1 LKSGALSEITS
12 SSKGIPAAFMA
23 NHGRIDQDE

>member
-12 SSKGIPAAFMA
+12 SVKTMPAAFMA
-23 NHGRIDQDE
+23 IHGRIDQDE